1 MSAMT
6 TVEPG
11 MPPPEPIAVVESDL
25 LGTSAAGPAAL
36 RGSVLRTAA
45 YVVGILLSLIS
56 APLLVRHLG
65 VADFGRYVSALSLVT
80 IVSGFTEGGLNSIV
94 LREFATLSGARRRQ
108 MMRSAVGMRI
118 VLTLL
123 GVGAVVAFAAIAGYG
138 TTLVLGTLL
147 AGIGLVL
154 QLLQSLLSVTL
165 QAELRFGW
173 ASAAELVRQVVNVA
187 LLVGLLL
194 AGAGVLSLLAVAIPA
209 SAVSLLFTLPLV
221 LGRTS
226 LRPSFHLGRWWHLL
240 RETVPW
246 AVISAV
252 NVVYFRVSIVLMSV
266 VAGAVQTGYFATSFR
281 VTEVLVGI
289 PGLVIGAAFPILA
302 RAQRDDRAR
311 FDYAS
316 GRIFEL
322 ALLAGVW
329 LVLCL
334 EVGAEFAIHVLAAH
348 KADPAIVVLRIQG
361 AAVLATFVA
370 VACGFPLLTLRRYRA
385 VLLSNLLALAISAS
399 LTLALAPSLGARGAA
414 LATLI
419 AEFGLALSQA
429 VMLRRAAGGIVLPL
443 TTVGAAAAAGGAA
456 VTVGVLLP
464 VHPLIGIVVASA
476 VYFGVLQLLGR
487 FPPEVAEILSA
498 RRGSAVR

>member
-1 MSAMT
+1 MT

-11 MPPPEPIAVVESDL
+11 TPPAEPTAVVASDL
-25 LGTSAAGPAAL
+25 LDTRDAGPAAL
-36 RGSVLRTAA
+36 RGSVLRTGA
-45 YVVGILLSLIS
+45 YVLGILLSLVS

-65 VADFGRYVSALSLVT
+65 VATFGRYVAVLSLVT
-80 IVSGFTEGGLNSIV
+80 IVSGFTEGGLNSVV
-94 LREFATLSGARRRQ
+94 LREFATLSGARRSQ
-108 MMRSAVGMRI
+108 MMRSAIGMRI
-118 VLTLL
+118 LLTLI
-123 GVGAVVAFAAIAGYG
+123 GVALVVAFAAAAGYG
-138 TTLVLGTLL
+138 STLVLGTLL

-187 LLVGLLL
+187 LLVALVL
-194 AGAGVLSLLAVAIPA
+194 AGAGVLPLLAVAIPA
-209 SAVSLLFTLPLV
+209 SAVSLAVTVPLV
-221 LGRTS
+221 IAHLS

-240 RETVPW
+240 RETIPW

-281 VTEVLVGI
+281 ITEVLVGI

-302 RAQRDDRAR
+302 RAHRDDRER

-334 EVGAEFAIHVLAAH
+334 EVGAGFAIHVLAAH

-385 VLLSNLLALAISAS
+385 VLMSNLLALAISAT

-414 LATLI
+414 LAALV
-419 AEFGLALSQA
+419 AECGLAVSQA
-429 VMLRRAAGGIVLPL
+429 VMLRRAAAGVSLPL
-443 TTVGAAAAAGGAA
+443 GTIAVAAVAGGAAAALGLA
-456 VTVGVLLP
+456 LP
-464 VHPLIGIVVASA
+464 VHPLL
-476 VYFGVLQLLGR
+476 GVLLASIAYFAILALLGR
-487 FPPEVAEILSA
+487 FPPEIREIVSA
-498 RRGSAVR
+498 RRAASVR